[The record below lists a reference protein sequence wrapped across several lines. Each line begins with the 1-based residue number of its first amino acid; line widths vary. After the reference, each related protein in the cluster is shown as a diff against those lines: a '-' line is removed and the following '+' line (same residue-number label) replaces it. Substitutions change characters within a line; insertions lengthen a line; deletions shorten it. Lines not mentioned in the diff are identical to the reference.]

1 MIEQLIPRRKF
12 RIQSKEFGNQWQ
24 TISYQKK
31 ASDVELEGGET
42 VQHRIDNLVAK
53 ITELSTVIRNF
64 KAQEGTDHDAFKR
77 RIGLLYEQIRSG
89 IGGVYNTFLTI
100 EAEGE
105 GAEDYNRLSGEFNT
119 FQNQTR
125 TKLTQLEAEVE
136 ELLSYEPD
144 AEGGAEKVDAY
155 DYLDKLI
162 DELEEYMSLV
172 LTQLAQV
179 IGDGDITDV
188 LLNANVDITDQT
200 DTSLAAAL
208 KIQHGKISGL
218 ETMMNQMGVGNPP
231 YIWERYEY
239 SSSDDPTTCPVKV
252 TAMTNTGDTTTYV
265 PVWRVVFFYQPV
277 FKLLKM
283 TGYMGVSGTG
293 TLDRSVY
300 LSMDVETNKLR
311 FFYTLLDNY
320 ERYQWINQDE
330 NGVIS
335 TVLDQYI
342 DPRQGLLRNGYD
354 TTTVLRVEQWS
365 GLSLPSYYNFNYLGI
380 SMGDTGDTAY
390 NPSGFSVWD
399 SGLPEKPL
407 NVDLTPII
415 GWGNHYVIRNNNI
428 ENTIELNNIINLPD
442 RVYYPVIIIQYIGT
456 EDSPKIQ
463 GVGQYDYFDLC
474 NIVFNKG
481 QNNEYSRTIKLF
493 SSSSTTRFI
502 GINDSLHY
510 VPIATM
516 FSGTNRYNV
525 NYNNK
530 TGEARASLLLDITKA
545 SIPTTGA
552 SLTDCEIIKN
562 NLNNSESS
570 YRVAPW
576 NSYSHY
582 QLRSISPP
590 DQIFSNFDNNYEED
604 FHQQLSSYPHYKN
617 GQLSHNKVSIEWLCN
632 DLNSNDFIFGI
643 SYNTYYEITHP
654 GIIPLP
660 YSVIIW
666 DKTTRSMQTSPF
678 PNQDLITV
686 LVSELWYNQYDTWRS
701 ENNLSFDAISISNN
715 NNTYLPAQGLNGLNS
730 SVFIFNS
737 QETIP
742 VFRKTV
748 PNGYR
753 AMVFEATT
761 TYYPELTTIP
771 IPENIGDA
779 MMLISP

>member
-125 TKLTQLEAEVE
+125 TKLTQLEADVE

-218 ETMMNQMGVGNPP
+218 ETIMNQMGVGNPP
-231 YIWERYEY
+231 YTWERYEY
-239 SSSDDPTTCPVKV
+239 SSLDDPATCPVKV

-354 TTTVLRVEQWS
+354 STTVLRVEQWS

-399 SGLPEKPL
+399 SGLPEKPADTIEIVPWSSSDWDKKQQML
-407 NVDLTPII
+407 AAHKEGKINIYDHWNI
-415 GWGNHYVIRNNNI
+415 GDKCAIYLPAITRNNGTDGTRPQYIDIVLVDKDIYYLSDSNEKCI
-428 ENTIELNNIINLPD
+428 FVWDMQDTLSSVNSFTMNSLSTNAGGWDQSTMRGWCNGSLYNSLPESFKTLIKQVEVPTTSGSKQTTIINSKDYCFLFSEIEIFGTSQYGSSDEGVHLEYYKTPKN
-442 RVYYPVIIIQYIGT
+442 RVKYSARRKETGNYTTHYWLRSPVLTGLK
-456 EDSPKIQ
+456 SFCA
-463 GVGQYDYFDLC
+463 V
-474 NIVFNKG
+474 
-481 QNNEYSRTIKLF
+481 NN
-493 SSSSTTRFI
+493 SSSSSGVVTT
-502 GINDSLHY
+502 
-510 VPIATM
+510 V
-516 FSGTNRYNV
+516 
-525 NYNNK
+525 
-530 TGEARASLLLDITKA
+530 AS
-545 SIPTTGA
+545 
-552 SLTDCEIIKN
+552 
-562 NLNNSESS
+562 
-570 YRVAPW
+570 R
-576 NSYSHY
+576 
-582 QLRSISPP
+582 
-590 DQIFSNFDNNYEED
+590 
-604 FHQQLSSYPHYKN
+604 
-617 GQLSHNKVSIEWLCN
+617 
-632 DLNSNDFIFGI
+632 
-643 SYNTYYEITHP
+643 
-654 GIIPLP
+654 
-660 YSVIIW
+660 
-666 DKTTRSMQTSPF
+666 
-678 PNQDLITV
+678 
-686 LVSELWYNQYDTWRS
+686 
-701 ENNLSFDAISISNN
+701 
-715 NNTYLPAQGLNGLNS
+715 
-730 SVFIFNS
+730 
-737 QETIP
+737 
-742 VFRKTV
+742 
-748 PNGYR
+748 
-753 AMVFEATT
+753 
-761 TYYPELTTIP
+761 
-771 IPENIGDA
+771 DA
-779 MMLISP
+779 MYGFQPSVGGCI

>member
-53 ITELSTVIRNF
+53 ITELSNVIRNF
-64 KAQEGTDHDAFKR
+64 KTQEGTDHDAFKR

-125 TKLTQLEAEVE
+125 TKLTQLEADVE
-136 ELLSYEPD
+136 ELLSYEPE

-172 LTQLAQV
+172 LTQVAQV

-231 YIWERYEY
+231 YTWERYEY

-354 TTTVLRVEQWS
+354 STTVLRVEQWS
-365 GLSLPSYYNFNYLGI
+365 GLTLPSYYNFNYLGI

-399 SGLPEKPL
+399 SGLPEKPTPEGVPGTVYPNYRAWNDLPDFKKYNALGVWQAHDADGNL
-407 NVDLTPII
+407 NWNAPDLYSDTVQDPNHYKFCPCIKMKIIGNSFILTPNTPFITLEI
-415 GWGNHYVIRNNNI
+415 REMCNGSPTGKKVIVDWNVGNGNFLEAIVDGRAFPALGNYSNHGFFNNSI
-428 ENTIELNNIINLPD
+428 AFS
-442 RVYYPVIIIQYIGT
+442 QYGYW
-456 EDSPKIQ
+456 DNFS
-463 GVGQYDYFDLC
+463 
-474 NIVFNKG
+474 
-481 QNNEYSRTIKLF
+481 SF
-493 SSSSTTRFI
+493 SSSSRGYYCSGNNTENTALRYIISRAGNNFSITKTPPSQPFRGYVNGAFTTITPQSSFYFDALKLHESTYVYNSVQTEGIFSTIQRWTSTGGGSGYTNAALEDLLKYEAPSLMGYTTTDGQTIYSYQDDSDARITGGVTYTKI
-502 GINDSLHY
+502 GYESKSTSGVDPIND
-510 VPIATM
+510 PI
-516 FSGTNRYNV
+516 
-525 NYNNK
+525 
-530 TGEARASLLLDITKA
+530 
-545 SIPTTGA
+545 
-552 SLTDCEIIKN
+552 
-562 NLNNSESS
+562 
-570 YRVAPW
+570 
-576 NSYSHY
+576 
-582 QLRSISPP
+582 
-590 DQIFSNFDNNYEED
+590 DQIF
-604 FHQQLSSYPHYKN
+604 
-617 GQLSHNKVSIEWLCN
+617 GM
-632 DLNSNDFIFGI
+632 SNDCYCEYKITSSDANLTIDDFLIYIGYTQFDF
-643 SYNTYYEITHP
+643 YY
-654 GIIPLP
+654 
-660 YSVIIW
+660 
-666 DKTTRSMQTSPF
+666 
-678 PNQDLITV
+678 
-686 LVSELWYNQYDTWRS
+686 
-701 ENNLSFDAISISNN
+701 
-715 NNTYLPAQGLNGLNS
+715 
-730 SVFIFNS
+730 
-737 QETIP
+737 
-742 VFRKTV
+742 
-748 PNGYR
+748 
-753 AMVFEATT
+753 
-761 TYYPELTTIP
+761 
-771 IPENIGDA
+771 
-779 MMLISP
+779 

>member
-125 TKLTQLEAEVE
+125 TKLTQLEADVE

-144 AEGGAEKVDAY
+144 AEGNVEQIDAY

-231 YIWERYEY
+231 YTWERYEY

-354 TTTVLRVEQWS
+354 STTVLRVEQWS

-399 SGLPEKPL
+399 SGLPEKPEDPVYAPTVGSLIDTYFDDLYNDGINYNSGMTQNVKTFPVYLGTEYWDPSL
-407 NVDLTPII
+407 NGLQSGSKDVYTLFFL
-415 GWGNHYVIRNNNI
+415 IR
-428 ENTIELNNIINLPD
+428 ENERVALIDGGVTFTIEVETPRLTSDVMKLQYTIPRYSVFEGAYNLKATELTSSSKTVTLGFFLPLIIYN
-442 RVYYPVIIIQYIGT
+442 RNQ
-456 EDSPKIQ
+456 
-463 GVGQYDYFDLC
+463 
-474 NIVFNKG
+474 
-481 QNNEYSRTIKLF
+481 
-493 SSSSTTRFI
+493 SSSTSIVSRDRAIEKNLSNYSKVYVYFLEAILSNNWSATEQYHTELRKRATNIEPRDVNSSWGFFDNYAYPFQGDETI
-502 GINDSLHY
+502 TISVSNSNIDLGSWDISL
-510 VPIATM
+510 M
-516 FSGTNRYNV
+516 QNRY
-525 NYNNK
+525 
-530 TGEARASLLLDITKA
+530 I
-545 SIPTTGA
+545 
-552 SLTDCEIIKN
+552 
-562 NLNNSESS
+562 
-570 YRVAPW
+570 
-576 NSYSHY
+576 
-582 QLRSISPP
+582 
-590 DQIFSNFDNNYEED
+590 
-604 FHQQLSSYPHYKN
+604 
-617 GQLSHNKVSIEWLCN
+617 
-632 DLNSNDFIFGI
+632 
-643 SYNTYYEITHP
+643 
-654 GIIPLP
+654 
-660 YSVIIW
+660 
-666 DKTTRSMQTSPF
+666 
-678 PNQDLITV
+678 
-686 LVSELWYNQYDTWRS
+686 
-701 ENNLSFDAISISNN
+701 
-715 NNTYLPAQGLNGLNS
+715 
-730 SVFIFNS
+730 
-737 QETIP
+737 
-742 VFRKTV
+742 
-748 PNGYR
+748 
-753 AMVFEATT
+753 
-761 TYYPELTTIP
+761 
-771 IPENIGDA
+771 
-779 MMLISP
+779 

>member
-125 TKLTQLEAEVE
+125 TKLTQLEADVE

-231 YIWERYEY
+231 YTWERYEY
-239 SSSDDPTTCPVKV
+239 SSLDDPATCPVKV

-354 TTTVLRVEQWS
+354 STTVLRVEQWS

-399 SGLPEKPL
+399 SGLPEKPEDPVYAPTVGSLVDTYFDDLYNDGINYNSGMTQNVKTFPVYLGTEYWDPSL
-407 NVDLTPII
+407 NGLQSGSKDVYTLFFL
-415 GWGNHYVIRNNNI
+415 IR
-428 ENTIELNNIINLPD
+428 ENERVALIDGGVTFTIEVETPRLTSDVMKLQYTIPRYSVFEGAYNLKATELTSSSKTVTLGFFLPLIIYN
-442 RVYYPVIIIQYIGT
+442 RNQ
-456 EDSPKIQ
+456 
-463 GVGQYDYFDLC
+463 
-474 NIVFNKG
+474 
-481 QNNEYSRTIKLF
+481 
-493 SSSSTTRFI
+493 SSSTSIVSRDRAIEKNLSNYSKVYVYFLEAILSNNWSATEQYHTELRKRATNIEPRDVNSSWGFFDNYAYPFQGDETI
-502 GINDSLHY
+502 TISVSNSNIDLGSWDISLLQ
-510 VPIATM
+510 
-516 FSGTNRYNV
+516 NRY
-525 NYNNK
+525 
-530 TGEARASLLLDITKA
+530 I
-545 SIPTTGA
+545 
-552 SLTDCEIIKN
+552 
-562 NLNNSESS
+562 
-570 YRVAPW
+570 
-576 NSYSHY
+576 
-582 QLRSISPP
+582 
-590 DQIFSNFDNNYEED
+590 
-604 FHQQLSSYPHYKN
+604 
-617 GQLSHNKVSIEWLCN
+617 
-632 DLNSNDFIFGI
+632 
-643 SYNTYYEITHP
+643 
-654 GIIPLP
+654 
-660 YSVIIW
+660 
-666 DKTTRSMQTSPF
+666 
-678 PNQDLITV
+678 
-686 LVSELWYNQYDTWRS
+686 
-701 ENNLSFDAISISNN
+701 
-715 NNTYLPAQGLNGLNS
+715 
-730 SVFIFNS
+730 
-737 QETIP
+737 
-742 VFRKTV
+742 
-748 PNGYR
+748 
-753 AMVFEATT
+753 
-761 TYYPELTTIP
+761 
-771 IPENIGDA
+771 
-779 MMLISP
+779 